1 MRTLPSN
8 ERGEMQVLWLVAAVL
23 VTGLLVAAPLVLAG
37 RNTTEQADTGVEAI
51 GQAQDVQAQANLQSA
66 IRAAMAYYAENGTYV
81 GLGPG
86 SGAYFDPG
94 VTYNT
99 SPTAVVGQISIRG
112 VTATTVVLATKT
124 ESGAALCAAANLT
137 TVSYGRADAASA
149 AACTGGW

>member
-1 MRTLPSN
+1 MRTPPSN
-8 ERGEMQVLWLVAAVL
+8 QRGEVQVLWLVAAVL
-23 VTGLLVAAPLVLAG
+23 VAGLLVAAPFVLAG
-37 RNTTEQADTGVEAI
+37 RNTTEQAETGMGAVS
-51 GQAQDVQAQANLQSA
+51 QARDVQAQANLQSA

-99 SPTAVVGQISIRG
+99 SPTAVAGQVSIRG
-112 VTATTVVLATKT
+112 VTPATVVLATKT
-124 ESGAALCAAANLT
+124 MSGAALCAAANLT